1 MGGKSKRRN
10 AALNRRAKKSGL
22 PPGTLVHIGEKREEA
37 VRITYMDYD
46 ERSFQEK
53 QGVAVEECFPFKQTE
68 TITWIIDAIEGFR
81 DIVSGMLDVYLS
93 SISNRTNAIMKVL
106 TMIATIFI
114 PLTFVAGVYGMN
126 FKHMPEIG
134 WRWGYPAV
142 LVLMISIAGVMI
154 AYFRSKRWL

>member
-22 PPGTLVHIGEKREEA
+22 PPGALVHIGEKCEQA
-37 VRITYMDYD
+37 VLITYMDYD

-53 QGVAVEECFPFKQTE
+53 QGAAVEECFAFKDTQTV
-68 TITWIIDAIEGFR
+68 TWINIAGID
-81 DIVSGMLDVYLS
+81 DIP
-93 SISNRTNAIMKVL
+93 
-106 TMIATIFI
+106 MIATIFI

-126 FKHMPEIG
+126 FKNMPEIE

-142 LVLMISIAGVMI
+142 LLLMPAVAGVMVQ
-154 AYFRSKRWL
+154 YFRRRKWL